1 MTRRVVITGMGT
13 VNPLANNVQDSWQ
26 AAKEGK
32 CGIGFITQYDTTNQ
46 KVKIAGEVKINPEE
60 YLDKKEVRRMD
71 RFTQLAMIAAKEAM
85 ADCQI
90 DWANTD
96 TARMGVIFSSG
107 IGGLSTI
114 ENEHNRGLE
123 RGFDKV
129 SPFFIPMAI
138 VNMAAGQIAIAYG
151 LKGMCTAVV
160 TACASSSNAIG
171 DAFHYVRDGYADV
184 MVAGGA
190 EGCVTPL
197 AIGGFTAMKALAVT
211 EDLNRASIP
220 FDKERHGF
228 VLGEGAGVLVLEE
241 YEHALARGA
250 KIYGEIIGYGAT
262 CDAYHITAPQPE
274 GEGAANAMKMAV
286 DDGQIALEQVDY
298 INAHGTST
306 PLNDKGEIAAIKKV
320 FGEKAKD
327 LLISSTK
334 SMTGHLL
341 GASGAMEAIFTV
353 LSLKEGFVLPTINYQ
368 VPDEE
373 CDLDIVP
380 NVGRQI
386 AIKYALSNSLGFGGH
401 NASLLFKRFEEEK

>member
-1 MTRRVVITGMGT
+1 MKRRVVITGMGT

-32 CGIGFITQYDTTNQ
+32 CGIGFITQYDTANQ
-46 KVKIAGEVKINPEE
+46 KVKIAGEVKINPED

-85 ADCQI
+85 DDCQI

-96 TARMGVIFSSG
+96 TSRMGVIFSSG

-353 LSLKEGFVLPTINYQ
+353 LSLKEGFVLPTINYK

-386 AIKYALSNSLGFGGH
+386 DIKYALSNSLGFGGH

>member
-1 MTRRVVITGMGT
+1 MKRRVVITGMGT

-32 CGIGFITQYDTTNQ
+32 CGIGFITQYDTANQ
-46 KVKIAGEVKINPEE
+46 KLKIAGEVKINPED
-60 YLDKKEVRRMD
+60 YLDKKEARRMD

-85 ADCQI
+85 EDCQI

-96 TARMGVIFSSG
+96 TSRTGVIFSSG

-129 SPFFIPMAI
+129 SPFFIPMSI

-160 TACASSSNAIG
+160 TACASSTNAIG
-171 DAFHYVRDGYADV
+171 DAFHYVRDGYAEV

-228 VLGEGAGVLVLEE
+228 VLGEGAGALVLEE

-262 CDAYHITAPQPE
+262 CDAYHMTAPQPD
-274 GEGAANAMKMAV
+274 GEGAANAMRMAV
-286 DDGQIALEQVDY
+286 NDGQISLEQVDY

-380 NVGRQI
+380 NEGRKKD
-386 AIKYALSNSLGFGGH
+386 IKYALSNSLGFGGH
-401 NASLLFKRFEEEK
+401 NGTLLFKRFEEE